1 MAIVESAALGA
12 AFGRIFSSLYD
23 AITDAITK
31 IRMYESILQ
40 RLKDTL
46 DVMRPLVEKM
56 VLSNR
61 EQDLPE
67 ERTKRLIERM
77 EKGEKRVRK
86 YSQLPWWKYLM
97 RIHYANKLLELEK
110 DLGRFFKVEISAS
123 TAMNTWESV
132 KGVNDIRERLG
143 LTRQNSVASCAVP
156 RLWEH
161 VFGLDVPLQELKMQL
176 LKEEVSMLVLTAPGG
191 CGKTTLAK
199 KLGDDDDIK
208 GKFEENIFFVPVSKT
223 PNLKVIIQKLL
234 GKDDRSPA
242 FQSDEDAIHQ
252 LEQMLL
258 VLVKQNKRILLI
270 LDDVWSGSEY
280 LLEKFA
286 FPLTNYKIL
295 VTSRTAF
302 PGIRSY
308 KLKPLNDGD
317 AMKLFRH
324 SAGLQDGSSSYIPDA
339 SYIPDGEMVKKIVK
353 GCGGF
358 PLALKVVGKSLR
370 GKSVAAW
377 LLRVAKWSD
386 GCSILDTDIDSELL
400 KCLQSSLDFKDHE
413 MILRECFMD
422 LGSFPEDRRIRVS
435 GLIDMWSE
443 LYELVADGIHAI
455 ANLHELNNLNLVNLV
470 ATRQDASEVG
480 SYCSED
486 FVLQHDLLRELA
498 IHQCSQEPIEKRKK
512 LILDIN
518 GNNLP
523 KWWTEQKQQHISS
536 HLLSISTDENFSS
549 SWCKIQPPEVKVLV
563 LNFQTQN
570 YTLPEFVEKMK
581 ELKVLIATNY
591 GSFPVELGNFQL
603 LGSVPSLKRIR
614 LEKVSLPSIC
624 KTLSASR
631 SLEKISL
638 FMCHIGHAFR
648 NCSIQIS
655 DALPNLREINID
667 YCINLVELPA
677 GIFNIISLK
686 NLNITNC
693 HKLSRLPDGLGKLKN
708 LEVLRVRSC
717 TVLLELPES
726 TGSLHNLVVLDISG
740 CLRIS
745 KLPKHIGKLCNMKEF
760 HMKGCSA
767 LHNQLPPSI
776 MDLEHLKLVVCDK
789 GMAKQWESIIKEFP
803 AHHSS
808 PQIKVV
814 ENDIN
819 LKWLHNHF

>member
-1 MAIVESAALGA
+1 
-12 AFGRIFSSLYD
+12 
-23 AITDAITK
+23 
-31 IRMYESILQ
+31 MYESILQ

-208 GKFEENIFFVPVSKT
+208 GKFEKNIFFVTVSKT

-234 GKDDRSPA
+234 RKDDRSPA

-270 LDDVWSGSEY
+270 LDDVWSGSES

-286 FPLTNYKIL
+286 FPLSNYKIL
-295 VTSRTAF
+295 VISRTAF
-302 PGIRSY
+302 PGIRFKY
-308 KLKPLNDGD
+308 KLKPLNDDD

-324 SAGLQDGSSSYIPDA
+324 SAGLQDGSS

-358 PLALKVVGKSLR
+358 PLALKVVGKSLCGR
-370 GKSVAAW
+370 SAETW
-377 LLRVAKWSD
+377 HLRLAKWSH
-386 GCSILDTDIDSELL
+386 GFSILDTDIDSDLL
-400 KCLQSSLDFKDHE
+400 ECLQSSLEFKGKE
-413 MILRECFMD
+413 IILRECFVD
-422 LGSFPEDRRIRVS
+422 LGSFPEDQKIHVAA
-435 GLIDMWSE
+435 LIDMWSE
-443 LYELVADGIHAI
+443 RYELVEDGIHVI
-455 ANLHELNNLNLVNLV
+455 ANLHEIDTRNLANLVV
-470 ATRQDASEVG
+470 KRQDAGLVG
-480 SYCSED
+480 SHCSED
-486 FVLQHDLLRELA
+486 FVLQHDLLRKLA
-498 IHQCSQEPIEKRKK
+498 IHQCSQEPIEQRKR
-512 LILDIN
+512 LIIDIS
-518 GNNLP
+518 GNNFP
-523 KWWTEQKQQHISS
+523 KWWMEQRLQPINAQ
-536 HLLSISTDENFSS
+536 LLSISTDETFSS
-549 SWCKIQPPEVKVLV
+549 SWCNLLPAKVEVLV
-563 LNFQTQN
+563 LNFQTKN
-570 YTLPEFVEKMK
+570 YCLPGFVEKMDK
-581 ELKVLIATNY
+581 LKALIVTNY
-591 GSFPVELGNFQL
+591 GFFPAELGNIQL
-603 LGSVPSLKRIR
+603 LGFLPNLKRIR
-614 LEKVSLPSIC
+614 LQKVSIPSIFE
-624 KTLSASR
+624 TPPPLR
-631 SLEKISL
+631 NLVKISL
-638 FMCHIGHAFR
+638 IMCNIGQNFR
-648 NCSIQIS
+648 NCSIEIS
-655 DALPNLREINID
+655 HTWSNLMEIIID
-667 YCINLVELPA
+667 YCNDLLEFPTWLCYIV
-677 GIFNIISLK
+677 SLK
-686 NLNITNC
+686 KISITNC
-693 HKLSRLPDGLGKLKN
+693 HKLFSLPIEIRELTN
-708 LEVLRVRSC
+708 LEVLRLSSC
-717 TVLLELPES
+717 TNLSELPES
-726 TGSLHNLVVLDISG
+726 ITSLQNLRILDISD
-740 CLRIS
+740 CLSIS
-745 KLPKHIGKLCNMKEF
+745 KLPKHIGKLRNLEEI
-760 HMKGCSA
+760 HMTRC
-767 LHNQLPPSI
+767 LRLRNPLPPST
-776 MDLEHLKLVVCDK
+776 MDLEKLKRVVCDK
-789 GMAKQWESIIKEFP
+789 ESAKLWEAIQEFRMDGTRIEIRI
-803 AHHSS
+803 A
-808 PQIKVV
+808 

-819 LKWLHNHF
+819 LNWLASRF